1 MTFGIANLRNYVSI
15 IFSISIS
22 SGHFLQNVAHNM
34 ESEKS
39 ASSQKIDFWLG
50 MYLWAFGEHSS
61 KSPWAKRPWFL
72 VLEFIQ
78 KGSSAI
84 LHNQRKIIIHHM
96 SLFRSKEVYALMK
109 CPAKFVTNICFSK
122 NVLTIPTFIKSIQI
136 EF

>member
-1 MTFGIANLRNYVSI
+1 MIFGIANLRNYVST

-78 KGSSAI
+78 KGNSVI
-84 LHNQRKIIIHHM
+84 LHNQRKIIIHHK
-96 SLFRSKEVYALMK
+96 SLFRNKEVYALMK
-109 CPAKFVTNICFSK
+109 CPAKFVINICFSK
-122 NVLTIPTFIKSIQI
+122 NALTISYIKQNIG
-136 EF
+136 F